1 MQCQLAVLMAKQRPK
16 VSQRVLAE
24 ATGLSTHT
32 ISQLCQ
38 DKARRM
44 DYVTVEK
51 LCAYFGCGIED
62 LFILEGAPSPMP

>member
-1 MQCQLAVLMAKQRPK
+1 MQCQLAVLMAKQRPR

-38 DKARRM
+38 DRAKRM
-44 DYVTVEK
+44 DYATVEK
-51 LCAYFGCGIED
+51 LCAYFGCGIGD
-62 LFILEGAPSPMP
+62 LFTLEGVSAAN